1 MAADPVE
8 NGVTSLGLCELW
20 TIYIGLPM
28 YVLHGAS
35 VTFLYFIIK
44 EEMFV
49 TDGCN
54 LCACAA
60 QHRLLEMAVHFIL
73 IYCCSESAVGI
84 KPDWNVILH
93 IFSREMLAW

>member
-1 MAADPVE
+1 MAADPIG
-8 NGVTSLGLCELW
+8 NSVTSLGLCESW

-49 TDGCN
+49 TDDCN
-54 LCACAA
+54 LFGCAA
-60 QHRLLEMAVHFIL
+60 WHGLLEMAVHFI
-73 IYCCSESAVGI
+73 IYCCSESAVVI
-84 KPDWNVILH
+84 KFPD
-93 IFSREMLAW
+93 